1 MRFPI
6 KAIKEICM
14 LLRHPLYG
22 FWAAMLLFFS
32 LLSPAAA
39 QRDEGAYQILGARY
53 GTVDRNVDVT
63 DRLRQLAGTDRNF
76 RVANDVFGV
85 DPDRGETKALR
96 IYARGRDGATRTFEY
111 REGSTVDG
119 SQFSGWSGGRWGQA
133 GRDEYRDGRGNN
145 GRYGENRRNRLD
157 IVRAAYGTDRNM
169 VDVTQR
175 LRSMIN
181 DNQLAVRVTNELSG
195 YDPAPRVT
203 KTLWVTY
210 SVGGRQQRVNV
221 REGDDLRIP

>member
-1 MRFPI
+1 
-6 KAIKEICM
+6 M

-53 GTVDRNVDVT
+53 GTVERNVDVT
-63 DRLRQLAGTDRNF
+63 ERLRQLASTDSNF
-76 RVANDVFGV
+76 RVSNDVFGV
-85 DPDRGETKALR
+85 DPDRGHTKSLR
-96 IYARGRDGATRTFEY
+96 IYARGPNGNTRTFEY
-111 REGSTVDG
+111 RENSTVDG
-119 SQFSGWSGGRWGQA
+119 TQFSGWTGGRWGQN
-133 GRDEYRDGRGNN
+133 GRDGHRNESREDRRNDRG
-145 GRYGENRRNRLD
+145 YGEQRRNRLD
-157 IVRAAYGTDRNM
+157 IVKASYGTDRNM

-175 LRSMIN
+175 LRSMISE
-181 DNQLAVRVTNELSG
+181 NQLSVRVTNELSG

-203 KTLWVTY
+203 KTLRVIY
-210 SVGGRQQRVNV
+210 SVGGRQERVNV

>member
-1 MRFPI
+1 
-6 KAIKEICM
+6 M

-39 QRDEGAYQILGARY
+39 QRDAGAYQILGARY

-63 DRLRQLAGTDRNF
+63 DRLRQLARDDRNF
-76 RVANDVFGV
+76 RVSNDVFGV
-85 DPDRGETKALR
+85 DPAPRETKALR

-111 REGSTVDG
+111 REGSTVDE
-119 SQFSGWSGGRWGQA
+119 SQFIGWSGGRWGQA
-133 GRDEYRDGRGNN
+133 GRDDYRDGRGND
-145 GRYGENRRNRLD
+145 GRYGEHRRNRLE
-157 IVRAAYGTDRNM
+157 IVNASYGTDRNR

-175 LRSMIN
+175 LRSMIS

-210 SVGGRQQRVNV
+210 SVGGRQQRVKE
-221 REGDDLRIP
+221 REGNDLHLP

>member
-1 MRFPI
+1 
-6 KAIKEICM
+6 M

-39 QRDEGAYQILGARY
+39 QRDDGAYQILGARY
-53 GTVDRNVDVT
+53 GTVERNVDVT
-63 DRLRQLAGTDRNF
+63 DRLRQLARDDRNF
-76 RVANDVFGV
+76 RVSNDVFGV
-85 DPDRGETKALR
+85 DPAPRETKALR

-111 REGSTVDG
+111 REGGSVDG

-133 GRDEYRDGRGNN
+133 GRDDYRDGRGND
-145 GRYGENRRNRLD
+145 GRYGEHRRDRLE
-157 IVRAAYGTDRNM
+157 IVKAAYGTDRNM

-181 DNQLAVRVTNELSG
+181 GGQLDVRVTNELSG

-221 REGDDLRIP
+221 REGNDLHIP